1 VVALIAVTVASDTHG
16 DKGKSV
22 PLGRSFVATRSGI
35 AVRYPV
41 GWRVT
46 THNDTFVPN
55 PALCLTLRARGGPV
69 SSHATVRLV
78 EYLPPALDRSDL
90 GRRDS
95 VTGDPLYPYR
105 ARHVLLSMFQ
115 PADNSWTTGKT
126 LDFQDHG
133 RVFYIGVELP
143 RRAGGETSRSV
154 EAVIDSIRVQHQGRC
169 RPTSGVG
176 SVRYYK
182 RLARHLRR
190 RPQSK

>member
-1 VVALIAVTVASDTHG
+1 MVALIAVTVASDTHG
-16 DKGKSV
+16 DKGKSL
-22 PLGRSFVATRSGI
+22 PLGRSFVATGSGI

-78 EYLPPALDRSDL
+78 EYLPPALDRGDL
-90 GRRDS
+90 GRRDP

-105 ARHVLLSMFQ
+105 VGHVRLSMLQ
-115 PADNSWTTGKT
+115 PADNSWTDGKT

-133 RVFYIGVELP
+133 RVFYVGVELP
-143 RRAGGETSRSV
+143 RRPSRETRRSV
-154 EAVIDSIRVQHQGRC
+154 EAVIDSVRVRHEGRC
-169 RPTSGVG
+169 RATSGVG
-176 SVRYYK
+176 SVRYYE

-190 RPQSK
+190 LRQAK